1 MSTRIRVTLNPGT
14 ALTEYLMRFATNK
27 ERSFELLRLA
37 QSALVSTSTPA
48 AQAQIEAT
56 STTTQMSKGS
66 ASLAQKDSSSK
77 EKRNEEKATVHQT
90 EVEQAPISLGSALD
104 EFLQE

>member
-1 MSTRIRVTLNPGT
+1 MSTRVRVTLNPGT

-37 QSALVSTSTPA
+37 QSALVSTSVPV
-48 AQAQIEAT
+48 AQVQIEPT
-56 STTTQMSKGS
+56 STSTQETKGS
-66 ASLAQKDSSSK
+66 ASLAQNDSSAK
-77 EKRNEEKATVHQT
+77 EKRNEEQEAVHQP
-90 EVEQAPISLGSALD
+90 EPESAPISLGSALD